1 MAITQPH
8 GVGVAASLFSQRP
21 LSSSSNGGKPGFTTT
36 EGKLERKEEEY
47 DVDAAGK
54 KAGPVGLCRT
64 EELCLHPKGHGTEM
78 GAQQ

>member
-1 MAITQPH
+1 MPGLCAGRGPEAEITQ
-8 GVGVAASLFSQRP
+8 A
-21 LSSSSNGGKPGFTTT
+21 

-64 EELCLHPKGHGTEM
+64 EELCLHPKGHGTEI